1 MFLQILLT
9 TFWLVFIAELGDKT
23 QIQTMVLT
31 AKYKSIL
38 PVLLGSSI
46 ALVCSSVIGVLAGSI
61 IEKFIPIN
69 YIQTG
74 AGVVFIILGVL
85 MLLGKL

>member
-1 MFLQILLT
+1 MFAKILIT
-9 TFWLVFIAELGDKT
+9 TFWLVFVAELGDKT

-46 ALVCSSVIGVLAGSI
+46 ALVLSAVIGVLAGSV

-69 YIQTG
+69 YIQVG
-74 AGVVFIILGVL
+74 GGVVFIILGIL
-85 MLLGKL
+85 MVTGKM